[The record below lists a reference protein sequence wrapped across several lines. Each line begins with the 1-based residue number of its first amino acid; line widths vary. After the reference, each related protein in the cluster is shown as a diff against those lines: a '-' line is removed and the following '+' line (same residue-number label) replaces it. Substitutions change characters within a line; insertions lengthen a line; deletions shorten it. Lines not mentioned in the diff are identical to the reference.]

1 MLAPAPNTPVY
12 KTPVTSVRKG
22 IDSSIPATSG
32 PKPHTH
38 ARKRSR
44 GTYQRSRMS
53 KQTRNSNSSS
63 DENQFT
69 LRSLRLSCLNISEVD
84 ENNYVNSVNPPAIT
98 NSSRARDII
107 SPTGVKAL
115 SAPTLPELDELR
127 YRPKRRILKARN
139 QGLFNVGEG
148 EDDVFDFN

>member
-1 MLAPAPNTPVY
+1 
-12 KTPVTSVRKG
+12 
-22 IDSSIPATSG
+22 
-32 PKPHTH
+32 
-38 ARKRSR
+38 
-44 GTYQRSRMS
+44 MS
-53 KQTRNSNSSS
+53 KQNRHSNSSS

-139 QGLFNVGEG
+139 QGLFHVGEG